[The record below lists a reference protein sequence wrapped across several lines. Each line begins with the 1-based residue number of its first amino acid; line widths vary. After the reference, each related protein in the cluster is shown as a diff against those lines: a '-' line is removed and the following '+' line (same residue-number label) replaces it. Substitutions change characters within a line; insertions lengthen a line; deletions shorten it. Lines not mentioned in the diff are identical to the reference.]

1 MIANVLVRVLLDSIA
16 SLARGKHSRIANPTH
31 THEVDLLTVHSSSLD
46 HDLNLIFD
54 YY

>member
-16 SLARGKHSRIANPTH
+16 SLARGKHCRIANPTH
-31 THEVDLLTVHSSSLD
+31 AHEVDLLTVHSSSLD

-54 YY
+54 NY